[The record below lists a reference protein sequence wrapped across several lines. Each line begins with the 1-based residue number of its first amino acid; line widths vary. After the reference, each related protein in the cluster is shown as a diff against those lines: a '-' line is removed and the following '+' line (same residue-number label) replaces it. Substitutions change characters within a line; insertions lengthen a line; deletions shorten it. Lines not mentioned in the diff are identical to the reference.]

1 MILIIG
7 VLAAIAIPSFLDQK
21 GKADDATA
29 KEVVRAAAQAAET
42 YETEHSGN
50 YAGIYVPGAA

>member
-21 GKADDATA
+21 SKANERDG
-29 KEVVRAAAQAAET
+29 KEVAK
-42 YETEHSGN
+42 GGL
-50 YAGIYVPGAA
+50 AGG